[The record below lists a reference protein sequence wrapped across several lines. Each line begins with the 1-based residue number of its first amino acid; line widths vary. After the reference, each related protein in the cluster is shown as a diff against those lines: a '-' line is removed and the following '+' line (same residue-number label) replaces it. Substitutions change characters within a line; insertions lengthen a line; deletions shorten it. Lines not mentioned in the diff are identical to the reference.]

1 MKSMN
6 TSFQQMLA
14 SVPSNIQQEVDL
26 EMALSNRIS
35 DLMTERGLSKLE
47 FAKALGKRPSE
58 VTKWLSG
65 QHNFTIRTISLLS
78 AYFGKS
84 IIHVE
89 WIIGTKQIAFLLT
102 NADWRKA
109 QHRFAPFRIHHS
121 SFHILKD
128 PQPLQ
133 ILLNRPNPANAE
145 VFDQDFGHIGR
156 KESRQSRAKVDVL
169 HTEAEQG

>member
-1 MKSMN
+1 
-6 TSFQQMLA
+6 MLA

-26 EMALSNRIS
+26 EMALSKRIS

-89 WIIGTKQIAFLLT
+89 
-102 NADWRKA
+102 
-109 QHRFAPFRIHHS
+109 
-121 SFHILKD
+121 
-128 PQPLQ
+128 
-133 ILLNRPNPANAE
+133 
-145 VFDQDFGHIGR
+145 
-156 KESRQSRAKVDVL
+156 
-169 HTEAEQG
+169 